1 MKISV
6 ITICYNSAHSIGD
19 AIQSV
24 LAQTYPNVEYIVVD
38 GKSKDTTVEV
48 IKSFESGISKFVSE
62 PDKGIYD
69 ALNKGIKM
77 ATGDVIGFMHS
88 DDLYANNEILTKVA
102 ALFEKEKTDS
112 VYGDLEYVYKD
123 DTSKVLRYWK
133 SGTFSI
139 SKLRMGWMPPHPTFY
154 VRREVYEK
162 YGLFN
167 INLKISADY
176 DTMLRFLGKHRI
188 TTAYLPE
195 VMVRMRVGGAS
206 NRSLKNIIRK
216 SKEDYQAIKD
226 NSFGSVFTLI
236 FKNLRKVTQFIAKD
250 KKTN

>member
-24 LAQTYPNVEYIVVD
+24 LNQTYPDVEYIVVD
-38 GKSKDTTVEV
+38 GKSKDNTVEV
-48 IKSFESGISKFVSE
+48 IKSFGERISKFVSE

-88 DDLYANNEILTKVA
+88 DDLYANNEILAKVA
-102 ALFEKEKTDS
+102 ALFDKEKTDS
-112 VYGDLEYVYKD
+112 VYGDLEYVYKE

-133 SGTFSI
+133 SGSFSL
-139 SKLRMGWMPPHPTFY
+139 SKLKMGWMPPHPTFY
-154 VRREVYEK
+154 VKREVYEEF
-162 YGLFN
+162 GLFN
-167 INLKISADY
+167 TSLKISADY

-188 TTAYLPE
+188 STAYLPQ

-226 NSFGSVFTLI
+226 NEFGSLITLI
-236 FKNLRKVTQFIAKD
+236 FKNLRKVTQFVAKD
-250 KKTN
+250 KKS

>member
-48 IKSFESGISKFVSE
+48 IKSFGSGISKFVSE

-88 DDLYANNEILTKVA
+88 DDLYANNQILTKVA

-133 SGTFSI
+133 SGVFSL
-139 SKLRMGWMPPHPTFY
+139 SKLKMGWMPPHPTFY

-167 INLKISADY
+167 TNLKISADY

-226 NSFGSVFTLI
+226 NSFGSVFTLV
-236 FKNLRKVTQFIAKD
+236 FKNLRKVTQFIVKD